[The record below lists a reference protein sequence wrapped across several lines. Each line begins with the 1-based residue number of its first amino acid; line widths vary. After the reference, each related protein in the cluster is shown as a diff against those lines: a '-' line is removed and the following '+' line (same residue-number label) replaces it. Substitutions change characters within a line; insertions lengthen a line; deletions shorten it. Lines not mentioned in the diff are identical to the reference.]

1 MQSLYLRDD
10 LEAAMRTGELGAP
23 GDDGMFSAL
32 SAVEGEVYRRSA
44 RRRTSRVV
52 IAGKTYFAKVHE
64 GVGWREIAK
73 NLLSGKRPVLGARH
87 DFEASQRLCAR
98 GVAVPG
104 VAAFGERGVNPARR
118 RSFAIHDA
126 LDGFHSLEDVGNGW
140 LVNPPSVES
149 KRAVLTAAG
158 RLTAAMHAA
167 GVFHRDYYAC
177 HLMAD
182 TAKLANG
189 EAELAVIDLHRA
201 EVHRRL
207 SRRARVRDLGA
218 LLYSTSGMPLTERDR
233 LRFVAAYAGTT
244 GAVELRRR
252 GAFWRAVLRRAER
265 LHARAVVGGVATGA
279 AALAGTGIASVGR
292 LADLDRDPPLPFRF
306 DVTLDS
312 LNGADVHRQVA
323 LGTVVRSAL
332 GRLVYSR
339 DALVY
344 SRDALGKGSV
354 RAICTAV
361 LRSQPGRRLVL
372 HAVVDSREMI
382 LKAFFG
388 PRGDRDSTREHRG
401 VKALRESGVATPELV
416 GIGRGG
422 AAHILAFELL
432 EDAREPSVGD
442 VGELLATLAR
452 MHHGGIWQRDLHPGN
467 FLVSGRRLFAIDGSG
482 VAVSRTVGGAR
493 RLADVVRLLAHYP
506 SDTLGSLAPLTAAYE
521 DAAGVALPK
530 RPSGDLYDRVA
541 AARRHRLAKFM
552 AKASRECTA
561 FSVREEPRRR
571 VVVERGDDDPRLVD
585 IVADPDRAVSSGEPL
600 KRGNTAV
607 AVRCGDFVVK
617 RYNVKDPWHRHRLRW
632 RSTRALNAWCA
643 GHGLR
648 FAGLAT
654 PRPRALI
661 EMRRPQVGEAVAFL
675 VVDHV
680 EGEPLDLAVEPD
692 LNDAVAR
699 LFGAWR
705 ELRFAHGDTKASN
718 FVVKDGDIY
727 ILDLDAAAFHPRGW
741 RFVRAHRRDRVRFL
755 ANWPDAPES
764 IRDAL
769 GAAGERA

>member
-23 GDDGMFSAL
+23 GNDGMFSAL

-87 DFEASQRLCAR
+87 DFEASQRLRAR

-126 LDGFHSLEDVGNGW
+126 LDGFCSLEDVGNGW
-140 LVNPPSVES
+140 LVDPPSVES
-149 KRAVLTAAG
+149 KRAVLTEAG

-167 GVFHRDYYAC
+167 GVCHRDYYAC

-182 TAKLANG
+182 TAKLANA

-233 LRFVAAYAGTT
+233 LRFAAAYAGTT

-265 LHARAVVGGVATGA
+265 LRTRAVVSGVATGA

-306 DVTLDS
+306 DMT
-312 LNGADVHRQVA
+312 
-323 LGTVVRSAL
+323 
-332 GRLVYSR
+332 
-339 DALVY
+339 
-344 SRDALGKGSV
+344 LGKGSV

-361 LRSQPGRRLVL
+361 LRAQPGRRLVL
-372 HAVVDSREMI
+372 RAVVDSREVI

-401 VKALRESGVATPELV
+401 VKALCESGVATPELL

-442 VGELLATLAR
+442 VGELLTTLAR
-452 MHHGGIWQRDLHPGN
+452 MHHGGIRQRDLHPGN

-482 VAVSRTVGGAR
+482 VAVSKTVGGAS

-530 RPSGDLYDRVA
+530 RPPGDLYERVA

-607 AVRCGDFVVK
+607 AVRCGDLVVK

-727 ILDLDAAAFHPRGW
+727 VLDLDAAAFHPRGW

>member
-1 MQSLYLRDD
+1 MRAGGAVMQSLYLRDD
-10 LEAAMRTGELGAP
+10 LEAAVRTGELGAT
-23 GDDGMFSAL
+23 GDDGLFTAL
-32 SAVEGEVYRRSA
+32 SALEGEVYRRSA

-118 RSFAIHDA
+118 CSFAIHDA
-126 LDGFHSLEDVGNGW
+126 LDGFRSLEDVGNGW
-140 LVNPPSVES
+140 LVTPPSVKL
-149 KRAVLTAAG
+149 KRAVLAEAG

-167 GVFHRDYYAC
+167 GVCHRDYYAC

-182 TAKLANG
+182 TTKLANA

-233 LRFVAAYAGTT
+233 LRFATAYAGTT

-265 LHARAVVGGVATGA
+265 LRTRAVVSGVATGA

-306 DVTLDS
+306 DMT
-312 LNGADVHRQVA
+312 
-323 LGTVVRSAL
+323 
-332 GRLVYSR
+332 
-339 DALVY
+339 
-344 SRDALGKGSV
+344 LGKGSV

-361 LRSQPGRRLVL
+361 LRAQPGRRLVL
-372 HAVVDSREMI
+372 RAVVDSREVI

-388 PRGDRDSTREHRG
+388 PRGDRDCTREHRG
-401 VKALRESGVATPELV
+401 VKALCESGVATPELL

-442 VGELLATLAR
+442 VGKLLATLAR
-452 MHHGGIWQRDLHPGN
+452 MHHGGIRQRDLHPGN

-482 VAVSRTVGGAR
+482 VAVSKTVGGAH

-607 AVRCGDFVVK
+607 AVRCGDLVVK
-617 RYNVKDPWHRHRLRW
+617 RYNVKDPWHRHRQRW

-643 GHGLR
+643 GHVLR
-648 FAGLAT
+648 FSGLAT

-661 EMRRPQVGEAVAFL
+661 EMRSPQVGEAVAFL

-680 EGEPLDLAVEPD
+680 EGERLDVAVDGAGVDPD
-692 LNDAVAR
+692 LNSALAR

-705 ELRFAHGDTKASN
+705 ELRFEHGDTKASN
-718 FVVKDGDIY
+718 FVVKDGQIY
-727 ILDLDAAAFHPRGW
+727 VLDLDAAAFHRSGW
-741 RFVRAHRRDRVRFL
+741 RFARAHRRDRLRFL
-755 ANWPDAPES
+755 ANWPDALAS
-764 IRDAL
+764 FQDAV
-769 GAAGERA
+769 GGKPGIGERI

>member
-10 LEAAMRTGELGAP
+10 LEAAVRTGESGAR
-23 GDDGMFSAL
+23 GDDSVFSAL

-44 RRRTSRVV
+44 RRCTSRVV
-52 IAGKTYFAKVHE
+52 IAGKTYFAKIHE

-73 NLLSGKRPVLGARH
+73 NVLAGKRPVLGARH
-87 DFEASQRLCAR
+87 DFEASRRLCAR

-104 VAAFGERGVNPARR
+104 VAAFGEHGVSPARR

-126 LDGFHSLEDVGNGW
+126 LDGFRSLEDVGNGW
-140 LVNPPSVES
+140 LVTPPPVKS
-149 KRAVLTAAG
+149 KRAVLAEAG

-167 GVFHRDYYAC
+167 GVCHRDYYAC

-182 TAKLANG
+182 AAKLAHG

-218 LLYSTSGMPLTERDR
+218 LLYSTFGMPLTERDR

-252 GAFWRAVLRRAER
+252 GPFWRAVLRRAER
-265 LHARAVVGGVATGA
+265 LHARAVAGGVATGA
-279 AALAGTGIASVGR
+279 ETLVGTGIASVGR

-306 DVTLDS
+306 DVTL
-312 LNGADVHRQVA
+312 
-323 LGTVVRSAL
+323 
-332 GRLVYSR
+332 
-339 DALVY
+339 
-344 SRDALGKGSV
+344 GKGGV

-361 LRSQPGRRLVL
+361 LRAQPGRRLVL
-372 HAVVDSREMI
+372 RAVVDGREVI

-388 PRGDRDSTREHRG
+388 PHGSRDSTREHRG
-401 VKALRESGVATPELV
+401 VKALRESGVATPELL
-416 GIGRGG
+416 GSGRGG
-422 AAHILAFELL
+422 AARILAFELL

-442 VGELLATLAR
+442 VGKLLATLAR
-452 MHHGGIWQRDLHPGN
+452 MHRSGIRQRDLHPGN
-467 FLVSGRRLFAIDGSG
+467 FLVSGRRLLAIDGGG
-482 VAVSRTVGGAR
+482 VAVSKTVGRAS

-506 SDTLGSLAPLTAAYE
+506 SDTLGSLAPLAAAYE
-521 DAAGVALPK
+521 DAAGVALPN

-541 AARRHRLAKFM
+541 SARRHRLAKFM

-571 VVVERGDDDPRLVD
+571 IVVERGDDDPQLMD
-585 IVADPDRAVSSGEPL
+585 IVADPDRAVSSSEPL

-607 AVRCGDFVVK
+607 TVRCGNFVVK
-617 RYNVKDPWHRHRLRW
+617 RYNVKDSWHRHRLRW
-632 RSTRALNAWCA
+632 RRTRALNAWRA

-661 EMRRPQVGEAVAFL
+661 EMRSPQVGEAVAFL

-680 EGEPLDLAVEPD
+680 DGERLDGAVDGANVDPD
-692 LNDAVAR
+692 LNGALAR

-705 ELRFAHGDTKASN
+705 ELRFEHGDTKASN
-718 FVVKDGDIY
+718 FVVKHGEIY
-727 ILDLDAAAFHPRGW
+727 VLDLDAAVFHRGGR
-741 RFVRAHRRDRVRFL
+741 RFARAHRRERMRFL
-755 ANWPDAPES
+755 ANWPDAPVAL
-764 IRDAL
+764 RDAVTAEPGL
-769 GAAGERA
+769 GEECA

>member
-1 MQSLYLRDD
+1 MLSLYLRDD
-10 LEAAMRTGELGAP
+10 LEAVVRTGESGAP
-23 GDDGMFSAL
+23 GDDGVFCAL

-52 IAGKTYFAKVHE
+52 IAGKPYFAKVHE

-87 DFEASQRLCAR
+87 DFEASRRLYAR

-126 LDGFHSLEDVGNGW
+126 LDGFRSLEDVGHGW
-140 LVNPPSVES
+140 LATPPSVKL
-149 KRAVLTAAG
+149 KRAVLAEAA

-167 GVFHRDYYAC
+167 GVCHRDYYAC

-182 TAKLANG
+182 AAKLAQG
-189 EAELAVIDLHRA
+189 EAEIAVIDLHRA

-207 SRRARVRDLGA
+207 SSRARARDLGA
-218 LLYSTSGMPLTERDR
+218 LLYSSLGMPLTERDR

-252 GAFWRAVLRRAER
+252 GGFWRAVLRRAER
-265 LHARAVVGGVATGA
+265 LHARADVVGVAAGA
-279 AALAGTGIASVGR
+279 EALAGTGVASVGR

-306 DVTLDS
+306 DVTL
-312 LNGADVHRQVA
+312 
-323 LGTVVRSAL
+323 GT
-332 GRLVYSR
+332 G
-339 DALVY
+339 
-344 SRDALGKGSV
+344 GV
-354 RAICTAV
+354 RAICAAV
-361 LRSQPGRRLVL
+361 LRAQPGRRLVL
-372 HAVVDSREMI
+372 RAVVDGREMI

-388 PRGDRDSTREHRG
+388 PRGDRDSTRERRG
-401 VKALRESGVATPELV
+401 VIALRESGVATPELL

-442 VGELLATLAR
+442 VGKLLAALAR
-452 MHHGGIWQRDLHPGN
+452 MHRRGIRQRDLHPGN
-467 FLVSGRRLFAIDGSG
+467 FLVSGSDLFAIDGGG
-482 VAVSRTVGGAR
+482 VAVSRTVSGAR
-493 RLADVVRLLAHYP
+493 RLADVARLLAHYP

-521 DAAGVALPK
+521 DAAGVALPN
-530 RPSGDLYDRVA
+530 RPSGDLYGRVA
-541 AARRHRLAKFM
+541 AARRHRLGKFM

-561 FSVREEPRRR
+561 FSVREEPRCRI
-571 VVVERGDDDPRLVD
+571 VVGRGDDDPRLMD

-600 KRGNTAV
+600 KHGNTAV
-607 AVRCGDFVVK
+607 TVRCGDFVVK

-632 RSTRALNAWCA
+632 RRTRAQNAWRA

-661 EMRRPQVGEAVAFL
+661 ETRSPEVGEAVAFL

-680 EGEPLDLAVEPD
+680 EGVRLDLIEGAAGAGLKGV
-692 LNDAVAR
+692 LAR
-699 LFGAWR
+699 MFSAWR
-705 ELRFAHGDTKASN
+705 ELRFEHGDTKASN
-718 FVVKDGDIY
+718 FVVKDGEIY
-727 ILDLDAAAFHPRGW
+727 VLDLDAAAFHRSGW
-741 RFVRAHRRDRVRFL
+741 RFARSHRRDRDRFL
-755 ANWPDAPES
+755 ANWLDAPTS
-764 IRDAL
+764 FRDAL
-769 GAAGERA
+769 GAAGEPA